1 MNVQASHVITMLHVP
16 TMKVLLYVNVMLGIL
31 EMDLIV
37 LVSKSFFRM
46 SKILYHSSSYL
57 LFVICIIFLDIN
69 ECSSKPCHHNA
80 TCTDNESSFVC
91 ECSVGYSGNGF
102 NCSSK

>member
-1 MNVQASHVITMLHVP
+1 MNVQASHVITMLHVL
-16 TMKVLLYVNVMLGIL
+16 TMKVLLFVNVMLGIL
-31 EMDLIV
+31 DMDLIV
-37 LVSKSFFRM
+37 LVSKYFIPM
-46 SKILYHSSSYL
+46 SKTLYHYSSHL

-91 ECSVGYSGNGF
+91 ECKVGYSGNGF

>member
-1 MNVQASHVITMLHVP
+1 MSCHVSASCTDNEGSYDWQCNI
-16 TMKVLLYVNVMLGIL
+16 GIL

-37 LVSKSFFRM
+37 LLNKSLIVASKVLYLSANH
-46 SKILYHSSSYL
+46 ILFLIS
-57 LFVICIIFLDIN
+57 IIFVDVD

-80 TCTDNESSFVC
+80 TCTDNEGSFDC
-91 ECSVGYSGNGF
+91 ECNVGYSGNEF

>member
-1 MNVQASHVITMLHVP
+1 MNVQANHVITMLHVP

-37 LVSKSFFRM
+37 LVSKSFIPI
-46 SKILYHSSSYL
+46 SKTLYHSTSHL

-80 TCTDNESSFVC
+80 TCADNESSFVC
-91 ECSVGYSGNGF
+91 ECNVGYSGNGF

>member
-1 MNVQASHVITMLHVP
+1 
-16 TMKVLLYVNVMLGIL
+16 MLGIL

-37 LVSKSFFRM
+37 LVSKSCSSNKSLIPM
-46 SKILYHSSSYL
+46 SKTLHYSSSP
-57 LFVICIIFLDIN
+57 LFVICITFLDIN

-80 TCTDNESSFVC
+80 TCTDNEGSFVC
-91 ECSVGYSGNGF
+91 ECNSGYSGNGI